1 MLEFK
6 VQLAP
11 PTKNVIMA
19 LLAPKSVIKLT
30 VFKAFGTG
38 RKLSSAC
45 CNYVHFSHQ
54 PLISVAQKINFSS
67 LLSNNSH
74 TMHIFIIFSASSKMM
89 MTMITNTMWKT
100 CWDFLTKTSQEK
112 GLIKDSRNFAIL
124 DYWKLWLFK
133 NETK

>member
-1 MLEFK
+1 MLKSK

-11 PTKNVIMA
+11 PTKNVKMA
-19 LLAPKSVIKLT
+19 LLTPKSVIQL

-54 PLISVAQKINFSS
+54 PLTSVAQKINFSS

-74 TMHIFIIFSASSKMM
+74 TMLIFIIFSASSKMM

-100 CWDFLTKTSQEK
+100 CWDFLTKTSQVK